1 MEVLKSRV
9 TKVHKE
15 KTMNWYIAK
24 VVYNIVNGSGDH
36 TPQFD
41 EQYRLVTATSL
52 EEAFQKA
59 EQIGVN
65 EEDILLNE
73 NREIVKWGFVG
84 ISELYAINELKDGME
99 LFSNIHEEQD
109 RKLYIETVR
118 MKSAYVQS
126 KFETVGENA

>member
-1 MEVLKSRV
+1 
-9 TKVHKE
+9 
-15 KTMNWYIAK
+15 MNWYIAK

-41 EQYRLVTATSL
+41 EQYRLVKASSL

-59 EQIGVN
+59 EHIGVN
-65 EEDILLNE
+65 EEEILLSE
-73 NREIVKWGFVG
+73 NKEIVNWNFVG

-109 RKLYIETVR
+109 RKLYIETVK